1 MNKRDYLNL
10 FQNTGEITALLA
22 NNNDISMMIQQ
33 MTEMLA
39 EQFSANVCSIYL
51 LNDETEELILNAT
64 YGLKKSAIGNVKLKL
79 GEGLV
84 GLVMQTGDPILE
96 NYASQNPKFQ
106 YIPEIG
112 EEAFDSFIAIPIIR
126 GADKIG
132 VLVLQRLET
141 NHFINDDII
150 ALEAVS
156 AQLASMIET
165 AKIVLEIEPKDNN
178 HQSLVTTEE
187 MILIEGHPASVGIA
201 QGTALLYEQLALN
214 KRNNNPQDKTSLLVG
229 KKAIAKLHEATKLSV
244 EQIETMQKTLERK
257 LPEATNLI
265 FAAHLMMLKDSS
277 FTGAMVKLI
286 DNGATLHDAIKE
298 ISNKFIRIFKNS
310 PHAYM
315 REKAEDIQDITWRL
329 ENNLNS
335 DTMKNSHHYGIQ
347 DKIIIASTIYP
358 SDVVK
363 LVLEKAKGLIL
374 TDGGVTSHVSIIA
387 RSLNFPLVISNNQT
401 LRNLTLQHIV
411 LFDGSTGDI
420 YINPTEQ
427 TIQTFSAEIN
437 NTFDAEKFADQMQPE
452 TFTKDGTRIQLHA
465 NINLLRELKTAK
477 TLKAEGIGLYRTEFP
492 FLVRSTFPTEDEQ
505 IETYS
510 KLINAFK
517 DKPVCLRTLDVGG
530 DKVLAYYDH
539 GDDAN
544 PELGLR
550 SIRFSLKHPSMFSK
564 QLSAILRAGAEQKD
578 LSIMFPMISSLDELD
593 QAIVIL
599 DEVKKKLSKQNVEF
613 CRNPKL
619 GIMIELPSVLNIID
633 ALAEMVDFFCIGTN
647 DFVQYMLAVDRGNEK
662 ISDYYCPHHP
672 AVLRALKQVVSKGNE
687 HKIDISI
694 CGEMAHLTKYL
705 PFLIGIGIRKISLD
719 PQYMPTVQQFISNI
733 TIEDA
738 EKTALELLSKDRI
751 SEIAKLL

>member
-51 LNDETEELILNAT
+51 LNDETDELILNAT
-64 YGLKKSAIGNVKLKL
+64 YGLKESAIGNVKLKKD
-79 GEGLV
+79 EGLV
-84 GLVMQTGDPILE
+84 GFVMQTGNPIIE

-112 EEAFDSFIAIPIIR
+112 EEAFDSFIAIPIISSS
-126 GADKIG
+126 DKLG

-141 NHFINDDII
+141 NHFVDDDII

-156 AQLASMIET
+156 TQLANMIET
-165 AKIVLEIEPKDNN
+165 AKILIEIETKNN
-178 HQSLVTTEE
+178 NLQPLVTTDE
-187 MILIEGHPASVGIA
+187 MILIKGHPSSTGMAK
-201 QGTALLYEQLALN
+201 GTALLYEQLALN
-214 KRNNNPQDKTSLLVG
+214 KRNNSSQNKTILTG
-229 KKAIAKLHEATKLSV
+229 QEAIEKLQEATKLSV
-244 EQIETMQKTLERK
+244 EQIATMQETLKKK

-277 FTGAMVKLI
+277 FTGAMAKLI
-286 DNGATLHDAIKE
+286 ENGATLQEAIKE

-329 ENNLNS
+329 ENNLDS
-335 DTMKNSHHYGIQ
+335 DTMTNSHHYGIQ
-347 DKIIIASTIYP
+347 DKIIVASTIYP

-387 RSLNFPLVISNNQT
+387 RSLNFPLVISNDQT
-401 LRNLTLQHIV
+401 LKNLTIKHNV
-411 LFDGSTGDI
+411 LFDGSTGYI

-427 TIQTFSAEIN
+427 TIQTFASELN
-437 NTFDAEKFADQMQPE
+437 NTFDAEAFADQMQSE

-465 NINLLRELKTAK
+465 NINLLSELKTAQ

-505 IETYS
+505 IETYG

-517 DKPVCLRTLDVGG
+517 DKPVCLRTLDIGG

-550 SIRFSLKHPSMFSK
+550 SIRFSLKHPNMFSK
-564 QLSAILRAGAEQKD
+564 QLSAILRAGADTKD

-593 QAIVIL
+593 QAIALL
-599 DEVKKKLSKQNVEF
+599 DKVKEKLSKQNVEF

-633 ALAEMVDFFCIGTN
+633 SLAEMVDFFCIGTN
-647 DFVQYMLAVDRGNEK
+647 DFIQYMLAVDRGNEK
-662 ISDYYCPHHP
+662 IAEYYCPHHP
-672 AVLRALKQVVSKGNE
+672 AVLRALQQVVSKGNE
-687 HKIDISI
+687 HKIDVSI
-694 CGEMAHLTKYL
+694 CGEMAHLTKYI
-705 PFLIGIGIRKISLD
+705 PFLIGIGIKKISLD
-719 PQYMPTVQQFISNI
+719 PQYMPTVQKFISTI
-733 TIEDA
+733 TIRDA
-738 EKTALELLSKDRI
+738 EKQAQIILSKDRI